1 MPAQIEEL
9 LYNGTRRLDLYCTE
23 EPGRPLVICVH
34 GGGFVTGDKRDER
47 CRQAAEL
54 LGRAGFN
61 CASISYSLSD
71 PGNRFGMWPRNLLD
85 LVEAVTF
92 LHGRTDDYGYDMS
105 RFAFLGFS
113 AGCCLSN
120 LYLQGGR
127 ALFREFGFEPEFHQP
142 SALVGFYGPYD
153 FSIRQSERRSTDQ
166 DINRL
171 HSPRYWL
178 QRRTELPPAPIL
190 HIHGDADDVVY
201 FDQHEALR
209 HDCLDRGYPF
219 EEIVAGGFGHSFAP
233 RDSNKEGESLDLEAD
248 IVEFLGRQLLP

>member
-1 MPAQIEEL
+1 MPVRFEEL
-9 LYNGTRRLDLYCTE
+9 AYSGTKRLDLYCTGAA
-23 EPGRPLVICVH
+23 GRPLVICVH
-34 GGGFVTGDKRDER
+34 GGGFVSGDKRDIR

-54 LGRAGFN
+54 LNRAGFN
-61 CASISYSLSD
+61 CASVSYSLAD
-71 PGNRFGMWPRNLLD
+71 PGDRFGMWPRNLLD
-85 LVEAVTF
+85 LVESVAF
-92 LHGRTDDYGYDMS
+92 LHARANDFGYDIS

-127 ALFREFGFEPEFHQP
+127 EMCRELGFASEVYRP

-153 FSIRQSERRSTDQ
+153 FSTRQAERRSDDQ

-178 QRRTELPPAPIL
+178 RRGGEWPPAPIL
-190 HIHGDADDVVY
+190 HIHGDIDDVVY

-209 HDCLDRGYPF
+209 DDCYDKGHPF

-233 RDSNKEGESLDLEAD
+233 RDTNSQGDSLDLEAD
-248 IVEFLGRQLLP
+248 IVEFLGRQLL

>member
-1 MPAQIEEL
+1 MSVHIEEL
-9 LYNGTRRLDLYCTE
+9 LYNGARQLDLYLVDD
-23 EPGRPLVICVH
+23 PGRPLVICVH
-34 GGGFVTGDKRDER
+34 GGGFVSGNKRDER

-61 CASISYSLSD
+61 CASVSYSLAETA
-71 PGNRFGMWPRNLLD
+71 NRFSMWPRNLLD
-85 LVEAVTF
+85 LAESVAF
-92 LHGRTDDYGYDMS
+92 LQSRANEFGYDPG

-120 LYLQGGR
+120 LYMQGGLD
-127 ALFREFGFEPEFHQP
+127 LFREFGFAPDFYRP

-153 FSIRQSERRSTDQ
+153 FSIRQSERRSPDP

-178 QRRTELPPAPIL
+178 QRRTDMPPPIL
-190 HIHGDADDVVY
+190 HIHGDVDDVVY

-209 HDCLDRGYPF
+209 DDCLGKEYPF
-219 EEIVAGGFGHSFAP
+219 EEIIAGGFGHSFAP
-233 RDSNKEGESLDLEAD
+233 RDTNDHGDPVDLEAD
-248 IVEFLGRQLLP
+248 IVEFLGRQLL